1 MIKGSWPQETVR
13 VFLLSLK
20 RAARYAKAKLTE
32 MKRQRDKLIIIVGDL
47 YNPLSA
53 IDKRITQK
61 IIKVIEELTHHQ
73 PIDMYS
79 LP

>member
-1 MIKGSWPQETVR
+1 
-13 VFLLSLK
+13 
-20 RAARYAKAKLTE
+20 